1 MIKEKDLREMRPQ
14 VRYKD
19 GQSITLQTVQN
30 AIRDCAQANGIPVA
44 FKADQ
49 IKYGGLI
56 GGSVVD
62 CIVLY
67 HPEHEKDYF
76 NLAIQVKHQGNYA
89 FISVNDF
96 GTSKLLGNEGS
107 HEFLMDTLKHGSG
120 SEKVGALVG
129 AGIRRMVKGGAQ
141 HSEARRRAKL
151 VQHGF
156 RHFRR
161 NHRLAKYLR
170 MQWVA

>member
-19 GQSITLQTVQN
+19 GQGITLQTVQE
-30 AIRDCAQANGIPVA
+30 AVRACARENGIPVA
-44 FKADQ
+44 FRPDQ

-76 NLAIQVKHQGNYA
+76 SAAIQVKHQGNYT
-89 FISVNDF
+89 FVTVNDF
-96 GTSKLLGNEGS
+96 GTSRLLGNEGC
-107 HEFLMDTLKHGSG
+107 HAYLMEQLKHGSG
-120 SEKVGALVG
+120 AEKVGALVG
-129 AGIRRMVKGGAQ
+129 AGLRRLVKGGRDSQ
-141 HSEARRRAKL
+141 KL
-151 VQHGF
+151 EEEQNWYSMVSDLF
-156 RHFRR
+156 DEIIS
-161 NHRLAKYLR
+161 
-170 MQWVA
+170 

>member
-19 GQSITLQTVQN
+19 GQSITLQAVQN

-129 AGIRRMVKGGAQ
+129 AGIRRMVKGGRNTQ
-141 HSEARRRAKL
+141 KL
-151 VQHGF
+151 EEEQNWYNMVSDIF
-156 RHFRR
+156 DEII
-161 NHRLAKYLR
+161 A
-170 MQWVA
+170 